1 MSKTQTSSHK
11 IFVQKRNLINIPR
24 DIREILDINEGDI
37 LDVSLVDNK
46 IIIEPMKLIPS
57 SQAYFWSDK
66 TQRDMIE
73 ANNDV
78 KSGNIREFNNFEE
91 FLKDLEQ

>member
-1 MSKTQTSSHK
+1 MSKIQTPSHK
-11 IFVQKRNLINIPR
+11 IFVQKRNLINLPR
-24 DIREILDINEGDI
+24 DIRESLDINEGDI

-57 SQAYFWSDK
+57 SQAYFWAEK
-66 TQRDMIE
+66 TQNDMIE

-78 KSGNIREFNNFEE
+78 RSGNIREFKTIKE
-91 FLKDLEQ
+91 FLEGIEQ

>member
-1 MSKTQTSSHK
+1 MSKTQTPSHK
-11 IFVQKRNLINIPR
+11 IFVQKRNLINLPR
-24 DIREILDINEGDI
+24 DIREFLDINEGDI

-57 SQAYFWSDK
+57 SQAYFWSEK
-66 TQRDMIE
+66 TQNDMIE

-78 KSGNIREFNNFEE
+78 KSGNIREFKNIKE
-91 FLKDLEQ
+91 FLEGIEQ

>member
-1 MSKTQTSSHK
+1 MSKAQTSSHK
-11 IFVQKRNLINIPR
+11 IFVQKRNLINLPR

-57 SQAYFWSDK
+57 SQAYFWSNK

>member
-24 DIREILDINEGDI
+24 DIREILNINEGDI

-91 FLKDLEQ
+91 FLKNLEQ